1 MKGPVMSRDEAARA
15 AVQKAMGIERPVAVP
30 RPFFRAAVEANA
42 DKVRRFA
49 VEEIAKAFKVPVEML
64 EPPHPIIEGLRI
76 IEDRERLRIWLEAV
90 LKGAAV
96 IVRPDP
102 DGPTRRTFP
111 LDALLSG
118 TNPSLILADEVE
130 DTTAE
135 TCSTCK
141 RRERLFEAA
150 DECGVAPPGACRFR
164 LRRVE

>member
-49 VEEIAKAFKVPVEML
+49 VEEIAKAFEVPVEML
-64 EPPHPIIEGLRI
+64 EPPHPVLDGLRRV
-76 IEDRERLRIWLEAV
+76 ETADRERIRVWLEAV
-90 LKGAAV
+90 LSGRNLFVFQPRKFG
-96 IVRPDP
+96 
-102 DGPTRRTFP
+102 RTLT

-118 TNPSLILADEVE
+118 TNPGLILADEVE
-130 DTTAE
+130 ETTVE
-135 TCSTCK
+135 KCSTCK